1 MTQVATVIR
10 EIPKGRK
17 GASVMQNGL
26 TELQAAFVREYATDF
41 CAKAAAIRAGYSEPS
56 ARQTGYM
63 LLRNPVV
70 REQLVKHMEKASSAS
85 VMSQREVLERDSAIA
100 SVDPLAVFDLEGG
113 KPRLRPLDQIPEE
126 VRRCISSIKETA
138 DGYRVA
144 FHSLHP
150 ALDRLSRY
158 YNTLS
163 ELDDR
168 NAVTVDDQEKAKAV
182 ADWIERMALEQK
194 VTTCA
199 ELVELLRTR
208 ST

>member
-113 KPRLRPLDQIPEE
+113 EPRLRPP
-126 VRRCISSIKETA
+126 
-138 DGYRVA
+138 
-144 FHSLHP
+144 
-150 ALDRLSRY
+150 
-158 YNTLS
+158 
-163 ELDDR
+163 
-168 NAVTVDDQEKAKAV
+168 
-182 ADWIERMALEQK
+182 
-194 VTTCA
+194 
-199 ELVELLRTR
+199 
-208 ST
+208 

>member
-1 MTQVATVIR
+1 MLYMAINFGDWV
-10 EIPKGRK
+10 
-17 GASVMQNGL
+17 L
-26 TELQAAFVREYATDF
+26 TGQPSRSSCL
-41 CAKAAAIRAGYSEPS
+41 SEPLAIATAGS
-56 ARQTGYM
+56 AKRHTYIPISHLSSCAC
-63 LLRNPVV
+63 LLV
-70 REQLVKHMEKASSAS
+70 
-85 VMSQREVLERDSAIA
+85 A

-113 KPRLRPLDQIPEE
+113 EPRLRPLDQIPEE

-138 DGYRVA
+138 DGFRVA

-168 NAVTVDDQEKAKAV
+168 NAVTVDDQEKAKVV

-199 ELVELLRTR
+199 ELVELLRKR

>member
-1 MTQVATVIR
+1 MS
-10 EIPKGRK
+10 K
-17 GASVMQNGL
+17 GL
-26 TELQAAFVREYATDF
+26 TDRDR
-41 CAKAAAIRAGYSEPS
+41 AIIQQIILGRWS
-56 ARQTGYM
+56 
-63 LLRNPVV
+63 
-70 REQLVKHMEKASSAS
+70 
-85 VMSQREVLERDSAIA
+85 
-100 SVDPLAVFDLEGG
+100 PL
-113 KPRLRPLDQIPEE
+113 RLRTRKNRSSVHD
-126 VRRCISSIKETA
+126 VISYYKVYIVVVLF
-138 DGYRVA
+138 RVA

-199 ELVELLRTR
+199 ELVELLRKR

>member
-1 MTQVATVIR
+1 M
-10 EIPKGRK
+10 
-17 GASVMQNGL
+17 
-26 TELQAAFVREYATDF
+26 
-41 CAKAAAIRAGYSEPS
+41 
-56 ARQTGYM
+56 
-63 LLRNPVV
+63 
-70 REQLVKHMEKASSAS
+70 
-85 VMSQREVLERDSAIA
+85 
-100 SVDPLAVFDLEGG
+100 FDLEGG
-113 KPRLRPLDQIPEE
+113 EPRLRPLDEIPEE

-138 DGYRVA
+138 DGFRVA

-168 NAVTVDDQEKAKAV
+168 DTVTVDQEKAKAV

-199 ELVELLRTR
+199 ELVELLRKR

>member
-1 MTQVATVIR
+1 M
-10 EIPKGRK
+10 
-17 GASVMQNGL
+17 
-26 TELQAAFVREYATDF
+26 
-41 CAKAAAIRAGYSEPS
+41 
-56 ARQTGYM
+56 
-63 LLRNPVV
+63 
-70 REQLVKHMEKASSAS
+70 
-85 VMSQREVLERDSAIA
+85 
-100 SVDPLAVFDLEGG
+100 
-113 KPRLRPLDQIPEE
+113 RPLDQIPEE

-138 DGYRVA
+138 DGFRVA

-168 NAVTVDDQEKAKAV
+168 DAVTVDDQEKAKAV

-199 ELVELLRTR
+199 ELVQLKGHACRHEALPPIVRHEAEQV
-208 ST
+208 